1 VTSENENSFGLFVK
15 PLAGGVFM
23 AITERRIM
31 RVNIGK
37 WDDMLAL
44 EREFQKLEDELGI
57 TSKKRWLRT
66 MAGPLGISNL
76 IWERDWESVDE
87 SEQAYARMS
96 EVPKMANLVDK
107 LMSCLSEMHNEYYQ
121 IVEV

>member
-1 VTSENENSFGLFVK
+1 
-15 PLAGGVFM
+15 M

-66 MAGPLGISNL
+66 VAGPLGISNL

-87 SEQAYARMS
+87 SEQAYARMA
-96 EVPKMANLVDK
+96 EVPEMANLVDK

>member
-1 VTSENENSFGLFVK
+1 
-15 PLAGGVFM
+15 M

-31 RVNIGK
+31 RVNIDK

-44 EREFQKLEDELGI
+44 EREFQKLEDELSI

-96 EVPKMANLVDK
+96 EVPEMANLVGK